1 MSIACVHGPTGL
13 AMGQDFS
20 YYLSSLSALLLYT
33 SCVPITPVYNI
44 MHIYIYIYIYISKP
58 SQYSMACGLWV
69 NSRKDQVEAHKS
81 ILTTLSQDYKLKA
94 MSRSGW
100 NGRV

>member
-13 AMGQDFS
+13 ARGQDFS

-44 MHIYIYIYIYISKP
+44 MHIYISKP
-58 SQYSMACGLWV
+58 LQYSMACGLWV
-69 NSRKDQVEAHKS
+69 NSRKDQVEARKS
-81 ILTTLSQDYKLKA
+81 ILTTLSPDYKLEA
-94 MSRSGW
+94 MSHSG
-100 NGRV
+100 